1 MACTLL
7 FRIIMYTGIC
17 PIYNYFLSTCSKKQ
31 SRKASTLFLPSP
43 CLFGILTRYAILVKI
58 DRFDLT
64 GGAQMRTFLKDKT
77 LIFNEFR
84 DEVFSHYPQ
93 AVIEEAVARLL
104 VEIKGIKKIPYETI
118 TTTLLGVLSKTETYN
133 VMTTLME
140 LQKKVKHD
148 SELLASMKDPAYNVH
163 RTIAMSIC
171 GLYGS
176 GAASLFGFMD
186 CKFRFFFPTKRP
198 KSFISKGICAIVAST
213 ASVIISENVK
223 VDYSQRNLA
232 LLAERGVQ
240 LEDMVEI
247 LDQLQRPYNP
257 DMERSLCEE
266 HIVAVLRKQ
275 QTFHALQLAIKIDTA
290 VEAGEFNPQY
300 NHIVGQDEG
309 LFGVDESIA
318 TAVPLMYGTIALTN
332 FGYLDKEKIGII
344 KDLDSDHS
352 EGKCNTF
359 IDDMVCGIVAAAC
372 GRLAHNNIPTYSK
385 PLK

>member
-1 MACTLL
+1 
-7 FRIIMYTGIC
+7 
-17 PIYNYFLSTCSKKQ
+17 
-31 SRKASTLFLPSP
+31 
-43 CLFGILTRYAILVKI
+43 
-58 DRFDLT
+58 
-64 GGAQMRTFLKDKT
+64 MRTFLKEKT

-84 DEVFSHYPQ
+84 EEVFSHYPQ

-104 VEIKGIKKIPYETI
+104 VEIKGIKKIPTDLI
-118 TTTLLGVLSKTETYN
+118 TTTLLGVLSKTETFN
-133 VMTTLME
+133 VMSTLME

-148 SELLASMKDPAYNVH
+148 AELLASMKDPAYNVH

-176 GAASLFGFMD
+176 GAISLFGFID

-213 ASVIISENVK
+213 ASVIISDSVK
-223 VDYSQRNLA
+223 MDYSKRNLQMLEA
-232 LLAERGVQ
+232 RGV
-240 LEDMVEI
+240 LLDDMVEI

-257 DMERSLCEE
+257 DMPRSLCEE
-266 HIVAVLRKQ
+266 HILAVLRKQ

-290 VEAGEFNPQY
+290 VEAKEFNPQY
-300 NHIVGQDEG
+300 NHIVGMDEG

-332 FGYLDKEKIGII
+332 FGYLDKAKIGII
-344 KDLDSDHS
+344 EELDSDHTD
-352 EGKCNTF
+352 GKCNTF

-372 GRLAHNNIPTYSK
+372 GRLAHNHTPTYSK

>member
-1 MACTLL
+1 
-7 FRIIMYTGIC
+7 
-17 PIYNYFLSTCSKKQ
+17 
-31 SRKASTLFLPSP
+31 
-43 CLFGILTRYAILVKI
+43 
-58 DRFDLT
+58 
-64 GGAQMRTFLKDKT
+64 MRTFLKEKAN
-77 LIFNEFR
+77 IFNEFR
-84 DEVFSHYPQ
+84 EEVFSHYSQ
-93 AVIEEAVARLL
+93 AVIEDAVARLL

-133 VMTTLME
+133 VMSTLME

-176 GAASLFGFMD
+176 GAISLFGFMD
-186 CKFRFFFPTKRP
+186 CKFRFFFPNKRP

-213 ASVIISENVK
+213 ASSIISENVK
-223 VDYSQRNLA
+223 EDYTARNLA
-232 LLAERGVQ
+232 LFESRGVA
-240 LEDMVEI
+240 LEDMVDI

-266 HIVAVLRKQ
+266 HVLAVLRKQ

-359 IDDMVCGIVAAAC
+359 IDDMVCGVVAAAC